1 MGNILR
7 IGSRMNDLPGCP
19 IQLIAVP
26 GLNTKF
32 VLGRLSL
39 EGTTFTRLVILNDQ
53 LTKIFAIGTTRAE
66 TLAQFYDKIDGKD
79 DNDLGM
85 ILGLHDEC

>member
-1 MGNILR
+1 
-7 IGSRMNDLPGCP
+7 MNDLPGCP

-26 GLNTKF
+26 GLKTKF

-53 LTKIFAIGTTRAE
+53 LTKIFAIGTTRA
-66 TLAQFYDKIDGKD
+66 TVLAQFYDKIDGKD
-79 DNDLGM
+79 DTDLVF